1 MSSVLTPYL
10 LSLEQ
15 LRQALGSR
23 DEALIAAVLNSARQE
38 RARQERNDEPEHRE
52 EHVDPALMQRALEH
66 LRQAFGDELLITA
79 DRNELVI
86 GPGPNSGLQVHND
99 EPGQR
104 DKDVERALRQLV
116 MGEHLEEDAGSQ
128 YGYALELLCRHFG
141 EVILPDA
148 WGGVRWMAVEDA
160 GLADILTRT
169 GPPVSM
175 PDTEGFT
182 IGHLTAAE
190 VAAKVSELGNAHL
203 TSDND
208 ELQEL
213 LDEYEGWLRTAAS
226 KQKAIVFFYN

>member
-15 LRQALGSR
+15 LRQAVGSR
-23 DEALIAAVLNSARQE
+23 DEPLIAAVLNSARQQ
-38 RARQERNDEPEHRE
+38 RARQQRNDEPEHRDVD
-52 EHVDPALMQRALEH
+52 VDPALRQLVIEH
-66 LRQAFGDELLITA
+66 LRQAVPELIVEDL
-79 DRNELVI
+79 
-86 GPGPNSGLQVHND
+86 NSVRQERTD
-99 EPGQR
+99 EPGHR
-104 DKDVERALRQLV
+104 DEDMDRALRQLV
-116 MGEHLEEDAGSQ
+116 MGEQLDEEAGSQ
-128 YGYALELLCRHFG
+128 YGYALELLCRHLG

-169 GPPVSM
+169 GPPVPM
-175 PDTEGFT
+175 PDTQGFT

-226 KQKAIVFFYN
+226 KQKAIVFFYD